1 MKNHPLRYA
10 LVIAA
15 ASAASWSDTHA
26 GLTFELQE
34 TGGNL
39 TLTLLSGSSANITGL
54 SSASPGSGVLPS
66 NSGVFSLGAASVG
79 SGNYLNYTTTFT
91 GSSFSFGPSPGF
103 NTGTTSGSFVGF
115 ELSNNLLSVPNGY
128 ISGNPLGGWSTTW
141 AGKTLADVALVGGTT
156 LAWTFNS
163 GANAD
168 TITFNVM
175 GGSPVPESS
184 GSAAGIG
191 LALAGLH
198 QLSRRRQARA
208 RE

>member
-10 LVIAA
+10 LVIVA
-15 ASAASWSDTHA
+15 ASAASGSNTHA

-54 SSASPGSGVLPS
+54 GFASPGSGVLPA
-66 NSGVFSLGAASVG
+66 NFGVFSLGAASVG
-79 SGNYLNYTTTFT
+79 SGSYLNYTTTFT

-115 ELSNNLLSVPNGY
+115 ELGSNLLSVPNGY

-141 AGKTLADVALVGGTT
+141 AGKTLSDVGLAGGTT
-156 LAWTFNS
+156 LSWNFNS
-163 GANAD
+163 GVNVD

-175 GGSPVPESS
+175 GGSPVPEAS
-184 GSAAGIG
+184 GSVAGLG
-191 LALAGLH
+191 LALAGLY
-198 QLSRRRQARA
+198 QLRRLRRAQAGV
-208 RE
+208 

>member
-54 SSASPGSGVLPS
+54 SLASPGSGVLPS

-115 ELSNNLLSVPNGY
+115 ELGSNLLSVPNGY

-141 AGKTLADVALVGGTT
+141 AGKTLADVGLAGGTT
-156 LAWTFNS
+156 LSWNFNS

-175 GGSPVPESS
+175 GGSPVPEAS